1 MTNTGAGLMV
11 RLTGAVVVC
20 TGLLESVAFT
30 VRSTVP
36 AVVGV
41 PLTMQP
47 ALVSVRPT
55 GSVPLVIMQL

>member
-1 MTNTGAGLMV
+1 MMV
-11 RLTGAVVVC
+11 RVTGAVVVC

-30 VRSTVP
+30 VRATVP

-47 ALVSVRPT
+47 ALVSARPT
-55 GSVPLVIMQL
+55 GSVPLVMMQL